1 MALALETRPYGDTG
15 EQVTV
20 IGLGGVFL
28 NKHSFNDGV
37 ATVHRALELGV
48 TYFDTSP
55 GYARGMSQAILG
67 EALAERPEKYMLA
80 TKLGYMRS
88 ASRYRSYEALRAQ
101 LDENLRLLRR
111 DSVDTLQVHESDRH
125 YWWTDGTPPDRSVP
139 LDPDYDFAGATV
151 MDVLRDAKEEGLCR
165 FTGVTGN
172 TAEGVALVLGNV
184 NVDVCLTAFNYN
196 LLRRGARREIF
207 PLARASKV
215 TVVLG
220 GVVRI
225 TREMED
231 HVEKLNSVQRDSS
244 LSHVELTIRYL
255 LADSGF
261 STIMVGAAKPA
272 EIEESVTAAEKG
284 PLPADLHQTIE
295 RLGLP

>member
-1 MALALETRPYGDTG
+1 M
-15 EQVTV
+15 
-20 IGLGGVFL
+20 
-28 NKHSFNDGV
+28 
-37 ATVHRALELGV
+37 
-48 TYFDTSP
+48 
-55 GYARGMSQAILG
+55 
-67 EALAERPEKYMLA
+67 
-80 TKLGYMRS
+80 
-88 ASRYRSYEALRAQ
+88 
-101 LDENLRLLRR
+101 
-111 DSVDTLQVHESDRH
+111 
-125 YWWTDGTPPDRSVP
+125 
-139 LDPDYDFAGATV
+139 
-151 MDVLRDAKEEGLCR
+151 
-165 FTGVTGN
+165 
-172 TAEGVALVLGNV
+172 
-184 NVDVCLTAFNYN
+184 
-196 LLRRGARREIF
+196 
-207 PLARASKV
+207 